1 MKKVVI
7 GRDEM
12 IKFPDLGDGEM
23 RAVDGRVDSGARTSS
38 MHAVNIE
45 LFDKDGE
52 QWVRF
57 DFEEHVG
64 LEARLWKQK
73 FVRSSNGK
81 KQSRY
86 FIKTRVKFANGQKYL
101 IALSL
106 TDRSKM
112 KFPVLLGRRFLRGRF
127 LVDVGEMFLLGR
139 YEEN

>member
-12 IKFPDLGDGEM
+12 IKFPELGDGKLP
-23 RAVDGRVDSGARTSS
+23 AVDGRVDTGARTSS
-38 MHAVNIE
+38 MHASNMM
-45 LFDKDGE
+45 LFEKDGE

-57 DFEEHVG
+57 DFEEYVG

-73 FVRSSNGK
+73 YVRSSNGK

-86 FIKTRVKFANGQKYL
+86 FIKTKVKFANGKKYP
-101 IALSL
+101 ITISL

-112 KFPVLLGRRFLRGRF
+112 KFPVLLGRRLLANRF
-127 LVDVGEMFLLGR
+127 LVDVGKMFLLGKHDD
-139 YEEN
+139 